1 MVKLKVIRCV
11 VGFIF
16 LLYLKV
22 LLSNISTIDVEI
34 VSRFALPPYLRFVPP
49 VALSVLI
56 LLTTYYWIRW
66 RPTRSTI
73 AMFLTVEIVVLLFSY
88 ALLPTDDAC
97 GSTIMDWQ
105 DSFNCITPNLSAQLI
120 VFSSIISRISHSK
133 TVKGCTFLLLFVA
146 IIFLLLYEKTTD
158 VILSVVFTLLTFS
171 NPFVNKITKLIFIT
185 ESPYFERIHDVS
197 ISKHMVSK
205 YVVPII

>member
-11 VGFIF
+11 VGLFF
-16 LLYLKV
+16 LLYLKL
-22 LLSNISTIDVEI
+22 LLSNIGTFNVEI
-34 VSRFALPPYLRFVPP
+34 VSRFALPAYLRFVPT
-49 VALSVLI
+49 VTLSVLI
-56 LLTTYYWIRW
+56 LLTTYYWIKW
-66 RPTRSTI
+66 SQTRRTI
-73 AMFLTVEIVVLLFSY
+73 AMFLTVEFMVVMFSY

-97 GSTIMDWQ
+97 GSTDWQ
-105 DSFNCITPNLSAQLI
+105 DCFNCITPNLSAQLI

-146 IIFLLLYEKTTD
+146 IIVLLLYEKTTD
-158 VILSVVFTLLTFS
+158 VILSVSFVLLTFS

-197 ISKHMVSK
+197 ISKHVISS
-205 YVVPII
+205 I

>member
-34 VSRFALPPYLRFVPP
+34 VSRFALPAYLRFVPP
-49 VALSVLI
+49 FTLSVLI
-56 LLTTYYWIRW
+56 LLTTYYWIW
-66 RPTRSTI
+66 SQTRSTI
-73 AMFLTVEIVVLLFSY
+73 AMFLTVEFMVVLFSY

-97 GSTIMDWQ
+97 GSTIMDLK
-105 DSFNCITPNLSAQLI
+105 DCFNCITFNLSAQLI
-120 VFSSIISRISHSK
+120 VFSSIISQISHSR
-133 TVKGCTFLLLFVA
+133 TVKGCTYFLLFVA
-146 IIFLLLYEKTTD
+146 IIVLILFEKTTD
-158 VILSVVFTLLTFS
+158 VVISVVFTVLTFS

>member
-34 VSRFALPPYLRFVPP
+34 VSRFALPAYLRFVPP

-97 GSTIMDWQ
+97 GSTIMDLK

-133 TVKGCTFLLLFVA
+133 PVKGCTYFLLFIA
-146 IIFLLLYEKTTD
+146 IIFLLLYEKSTD
-158 VILSVVFTLLTFS
+158 VILSVVFTVLTFS
-171 NPFVNKITKLIFIT
+171 NPFVIKISKLIFIT
-185 ESPYFERIHDVS
+185 ESPYFERIHDVT
-197 ISKHMVSK
+197 ISKHVISS
-205 YVVPII
+205 I

>member
-11 VGFIF
+11 VGLIF

-22 LLSNISTIDVEI
+22 LLSNIGTLDVEI
-34 VSRFALPPYLRFVPP
+34 VSRFALPVYLRFVPP
-49 VALSVLI
+49 FTLSVLI

-73 AMFLTVEIVVLLFSY
+73 AMFLTVEFMVVMFSY

-97 GSTIMDWQ
+97 GSTDWQ
-105 DSFNCITPNLSAQLI
+105 DSFNCITVNLSAQLI
-120 VFSSIISRISHSK
+120 VFASIISRISHSK
-133 TVKGCTFLLLFVA
+133 PVKGCTFLLLFVA

-158 VILSVVFTLLTFS
+158 VILSVVFTVLTFS
-171 NPFVNKITKLIFIT
+171 NPFVIKISKLIFIT
-185 ESPYFERIHDVS
+185 ESPYFERIYDVS
-197 ISKHMVSK
+197 ISKHVISS
-205 YVVPII
+205 I